1 MRTKLKKDKTEMN
14 ALEHTLKF
22 LESKKAELV
31 LEEQI
36 GVLYDDFEERQGEV
50 AYEYIGTEDEIEVGG
65 KTFVD
70 SCKINHQ
77 GITESAQEYAAQSY
91 QSVTNF
97 ITFLKE
103 LDWRDFDF
111 YSDTKITVDRSYKDY
126 DEKLGCKPDGF
137 ELRIIPYSERTGKV
151 KEYVG
156 RPYYQLGLNEK
167 GIECESVTQKTDFLK
182 VDELRDKKEFYA
194 REERFHSI

>member
-1 MRTKLKKDKTEMN
+1 MKQNNKKTDMN
-14 ALEHTLKF
+14 PLEHTLKF

-36 GVLYDDFEERQGEV
+36 EDLTDNFGEVQGEV
-50 AYEYIGTEDEIEVGG
+50 AYEDIGTEDEIEVGG

-70 SCKINHQ
+70 SRKINYD
-77 GITESAQEYAAQSY
+77 GITGCAKEYTARSY

-97 ITFLKE
+97 ISFLKE
-103 LDWRDFDF
+103 LEWRDFDF
-111 YSDTKITVDRSYKDY
+111 YSDTKITVDRSYKHY

-156 RPYYQLGLNEK
+156 RPYYQLGLNEDGK
-167 GIECESVTQKTDFLK
+167 ECESFYEEVDFLK
-182 VDELRDKKEFYA
+182 VDKLRDKKEFYA
-194 REERFHSI
+194 KEERFHSI

>member
-1 MRTKLKKDKTEMN
+1 MKPNNNKTDMN
-14 ALEHTLKF
+14 ALEHALKF

-36 GVLYDDFEERQGEV
+36 GDLNDCFGDVQGEV
-50 AYEYIGTEDEIEVGG
+50 AYEDIGTEDEIEVGG

-70 SCKINHQ
+70 SRKINYD
-77 GITESAQEYAAQSY
+77 GITECAKEYTARSY

-97 ITFLKE
+97 INFLKE
-103 LDWRDFDF
+103 LDWGDFDF
-111 YSDTKITVDRSYKDY
+111 HSDTKITVDRSYKHY

-137 ELRIIPYSERTGKV
+137 ELKVIPFFETRKV

-156 RPYYQLGLNEK
+156 RPYYQLGLSEDGK
-167 GIECESVTQKTDFLK
+167 ECESFYENVDFLE
-182 VDELRDKKEFYA
+182 VDELREKKEFYA
-194 REERFHSI
+194 KEERFHSI

>member
-1 MRTKLKKDKTEMN
+1 MKPNNNKTDMN
-14 ALEHTLKF
+14 ALEHALKF

-36 GVLYDDFEERQGEV
+36 GDLNDCFGDVQGEV
-50 AYEYIGTEDEIEVGG
+50 AYEDIGTEDEIEVGG

-70 SCKINHQ
+70 SRKINYD
-77 GITESAQEYAAQSY
+77 GITECAKEYTARSY

-97 ITFLKE
+97 INFLKE
-103 LDWRDFDF
+103 LDWDDFDF
-111 YSDTKITVDRSYKDY
+111 HSDTKITVDRSIKHY

-137 ELRIIPYSERTGKV
+137 ELKVIPFFETRKV

-156 RPYYQLGLNEK
+156 RPYYQLGLSEDGK
-167 GIECESVTQKTDFLK
+167 ECESFYENVDFLE
-182 VDELRDKKEFYA
+182 VDELREKKEFYA
-194 REERFHSI
+194 KEERFHSI

>member
-1 MRTKLKKDKTEMN
+1 MN
-14 ALEHTLKF
+14 PLEHTLKF

-36 GVLYDDFEERQGEV
+36 GELNNCFGDTQGEV
-50 AYEYIGTEDEIEVGG
+50 AYEDVGTEDEIEVGG

-70 SCKINHQ
+70 AGKINYD
-77 GITESAQEYAAQSY
+77 GITTCAKEYTARSY

-97 ITFLKE
+97 INFLKE
-103 LDWRDFDF
+103 LDWDDFDF
-111 YSDTKITVDRSYKDY
+111 HSDTKITVDRSYKRY

-137 ELRIIPYSERTGKV
+137 ELRIIPYLERTGKV

-156 RPYYQLGLNEK
+156 RPYYQLGLSED
-167 GIECESVTQKTDFLK
+167 GHECESFCEEVDFLK

-194 REERFHSI
+194 KEERFHSI

>member
-1 MRTKLKKDKTEMN
+1 MKQNNKKTDMN
-14 ALEHTLKF
+14 PLEHALKF

-36 GVLYDDFEERQGEV
+36 ESFFDGFEERQGEV
-50 AYEYIGTEDEIEVGG
+50 AYENIDVTEDEIEVGG

-70 SCKINHQ
+70 SNKINYH
-77 GITESAQEYAAQSY
+77 GITESAQEYAARSY

-97 ITFLKE
+97 INFLKE
-103 LDWRDFDF
+103 LDWDDFDC
-111 YSDTKITVDRSYKDY
+111 YSETHITVDRSSKRY
-126 DEKLGCKPDGF
+126 DKNLGCRPDGF
-137 ELRIIPYSERTGKV
+137 ELKVIPFFETRKV

-156 RPYYQLGLNEK
+156 RAYYQLGYSED
-167 GIECESVTQKTDFLK
+167 GVPCESVTQKTDFLK

-194 REERFHSI
+194 KKERFDYI